1 MKPSEIEGN
10 RCDIKDPCAL
20 LELVPLEELQLLQDT
35 LAEINGVTFLLT
47 DPDGN
52 LLSMPSNEMP
62 LCRLIR
68 RSECG
73 EVACL
78 AHMRSLSARIRQKR
92 VQICQSCGPLGFLNA
107 AVPIVVND
115 IHLANLW
122 VRQQCTSGV
131 SREYVLRS
139 AALSGVDA
147 TVLEKELSVLEPCC
161 QADFE
166 KVLGWLGT
174 LAGKIARLGYQNLI
188 LSRNNE
194 KLRGLE
200 QEFEDYKTRIDTL
213 VQERTSDLIRANKSL
228 QLEVLERNLIEEQIE
243 RKSKLLDAINQV
255 LRQTLLEHS
264 ETDLAGTFLSA
275 ARDITGSAHGFVIE
289 KQNGRWE
296 IVAGTSLH
304 NRGYGSPP
312 ATRNLPF
319 DLSGVLQEI
328 IDSGTPRIIRSPEIG
343 FDPGPLG
350 GHYRSLENLLVVP
363 VMKDG
368 RPLGMLVLADDEK
381 EYTVIDR
388 NDAMAL
394 GQAYVG
400 ALLRR
405 RLELAKHQ
413 SEKRLNLAMD
423 SANQGLWDYFPQT
436 GHLYFSPSWFTM
448 LGYAPHEFPISMET
462 WTTLTHP
469 DDVPTLENTLESV
482 SRGDTRAFGIEV
494 RMLAKEGQWR
504 WINTN
509 GRAVEL
515 DENGA
520 VLRMV
525 GTLSDISKYKQV
537 ELALQKA
544 NEELQR
550 LAALDDLTEI
560 ANRRR
565 FDDRLNQ
572 EWRRARRDGKPLALV
587 ICDIDFFKNYNDT
600 YGHVRGDDTLH
611 AVAQTINATLKRPM
625 DLVARYGGEEFAAI
639 LPNTDING
647 AMRVA
652 REFKDAVDAQKI
664 EHKAS
669 AVSDHITLSF
679 GVAAVVPSSDR
690 NPKTL
695 VEAADKALYKA
706 KSAGR
711 NTIVK
716 SSGKAA
722 DIGRRSGEAA

>member
-1 MKPSEIEGN
+1 M
-10 RCDIKDPCAL
+10 
-20 LELVPLEELQLLQDT
+20 LELVPLEELQLLQDS
-35 LAEINGVTFLLT
+35 LAEINGVTFVLT

-62 LCRLIR
+62 LCRMIR
-68 RSECG
+68 RSERG
-73 EVACL
+73 EAACL
-78 AHMRSLSARIRQKR
+78 SHMRSMSARIRQER
-92 VQICQSCGPLGFLNA
+92 VQICQPCGPLGFLNA
-107 AVPIVVND
+107 AVPIIVNE

-122 VRQQCTSGV
+122 VRQQCASDV
-131 SREYVLRS
+131 SREHILSLS
-139 AALSGVDA
+139 ALTGVDA
-147 TVLEKELSVLEPCC
+147 SMLEQELGVLEPGC
-161 QADFE
+161 QANFE

-174 LAGKIARLGYQNLI
+174 LAGKIAWLGYRNLV
-188 LSRNNE
+188 LTRNGE

-200 QEFEDYKTRIDTL
+200 QEFEDYKAHIDTL
-213 VQERTSDLIRANKSL
+213 VQERTADLIRANKSL

-255 LRQTLLEHS
+255 LRQTLLEFS
-264 ETDLAGTFLSA
+264 KTDLAGTLLTA
-275 ARDITGSAHGFVIE
+275 AREITGSANGFVIE
-289 KQNGRWE
+289 KQNARWE
-296 IVAGTSLH
+296 VVAGTFSH
-304 NRGYGSPP
+304 SRGGGPQ
-312 ATRNLPF
+312 AAKRNPPF
-319 DLSGVLQEI
+319 DLSDVLQEI
-328 IDSGTPRIIRSPEIG
+328 IDSGSARIIRSSEIG
-343 FDPGPLG
+343 LDLEALG
-350 GHYRSLENLLVVP
+350 GHPALLKNLLVVP
-363 VMKDG
+363 LMKDG
-368 RPLGMLVLADDEK
+368 QPLGMLVLADTEK
-381 EYTVIDR
+381 GYTLVDR

-400 ALLRR
+400 ALLRK

-448 LGYAPHEFPISMET
+448 LGYAAHEFPITMET

-469 DDVPTLENTLESV
+469 DDVPILENTLESV

-494 RMLAKEGQWR
+494 RMLAKKGQWR
-504 WINTN
+504 WISTC

-572 EWRRARRDGKPLALV
+572 EWRRARRDGKHLALV

-600 YGHVRGDDTLH
+600 YGHLKGDDTLH
-611 AVAQTINATLKRPM
+611 AVAQTIHATLKRPM

-652 REFKDAVDAQKI
+652 QEFKAAVDALQI
-664 EHKAS
+664 QHNAS
-669 AVSDHITLSF
+669 AVSDHVTLSF
-679 GVAAVVPSSDR
+679 GVASVVPSSDR

-716 SSGKAA
+716 SP
-722 DIGRRSGEAA
+722 